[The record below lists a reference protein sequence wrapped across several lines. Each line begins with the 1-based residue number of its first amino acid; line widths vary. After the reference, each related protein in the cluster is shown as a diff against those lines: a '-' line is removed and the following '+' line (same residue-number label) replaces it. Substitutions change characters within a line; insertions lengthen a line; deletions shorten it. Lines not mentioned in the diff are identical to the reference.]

1 MAKIYMKTG
10 RQMAQLAAE
19 SGILDEAAAAIKTK
33 AEAAAAQHH
42 HTGEYSQNFKIGTA
56 RGKGGVTDRY
66 VYNNHPAAL
75 AIEYGHFTQKKGG
88 ELGKFIPGKFILL
101 RSIGQL
107 R

>member
-42 HTGEYSQNFKIGTA
+42 RTGEYSQNFKIGTA

-75 AIEYGHFTQKKGG
+75 AIEYGHFAQKKGG
-88 ELGKFIPGKFILL
+88 ELGKFVPGKFILL